1 MVLQNVLQLLQQMW
15 QFIVDPSN
23 TFVDHTVV
31 TLEYCII
38 PTLVAIL
45 ISIPLGIAVAQR
57 PLAAFLANNLSG
69 AARAIPTF
77 AFMVVVI
84 PLLGIGFTPTIVALT
99 VLGIP
104 PILLNTVAGLRG
116 IDPATIDAGRGMGMT
131 AWELLVRVRVPLALP
146 LIAAGVRTSAVQIT
160 ATTPFAGLIGAGGY
174 GDYILYGINL
184 LQPAPLFVGAIGVAL
199 LALAAEVGLGS
210 VQRAVTPAGLRVR
223 EGMEVNET
231 QAPGGKP
238 IAA

>member
-1 MVLQNVLQLLQQMW
+1 MVQHLLQFLQQMW
-15 QFIVDPSN
+15 QFITDPDN
-23 TFVDHTVV
+23 TFVDQTVV

-38 PTLVAIL
+38 PTIL
-45 ISIPLGIAVAQR
+45 ATVISIPLGIAVAQR
-57 PLAAFLANNLSG
+57 PLAAFLANNVTG
-69 AARAIPTF
+69 AARAIPAF
-77 AFMVVVI
+77 AFMAVAI
-84 PLLGIGFTPTIVALT
+84 PILGIGFNPTVVALT

-131 AWELLVRVRVPLALP
+131 SWELLTRVRVPLVLP

-160 ATTPFAGLIGAGGY
+160 ATTPFAGLIGGGGY

-184 LQPAPLFVGAIGVAL
+184 LQPVPLFVGAIGVAL
-199 LALAAEVGLGS
+199 LALAAEVGLGA

-223 EGMEVNET
+223 EGLEVNET
-231 QAPGGKP
+231 QASKGEP